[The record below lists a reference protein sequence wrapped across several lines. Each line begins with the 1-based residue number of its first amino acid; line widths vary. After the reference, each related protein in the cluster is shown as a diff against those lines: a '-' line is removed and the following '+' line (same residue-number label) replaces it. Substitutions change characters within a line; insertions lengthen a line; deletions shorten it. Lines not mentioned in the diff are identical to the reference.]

1 MKKIV
6 VGFVSAAAA
15 LACVGASA
23 GSSVDLFVKG
33 RIMPASCDI
42 NVDNNT
48 VNLGDMLAGELSQD
62 SVNKLNNDGRADFVI
77 TCNAPT
83 LVAIHPIDNR
93 AGTAFMGDLSYDDH
107 EAFGMGSDSAGN
119 KIGRFKM
126 YMNVS
131 NTTGL
136 TSVMSFNGTT
146 WKEGGFFSSAK
157 ETWHA
162 AGKKKDG
169 VWEVQPITSVT
180 GHFVFTNMYLA
191 PMKNLSLGDEVKID
205 GHATMELVYL

>member
-33 RIMPASCDI
+33 RILPASCDI
-42 NVDNNT
+42 DVSNNT
-48 VNLGDMLAGELSQD
+48 VGLGDMLAGDLSQD
-62 SVNKLNNDGRADFVI
+62 SVNELDERQATSFTIN
-77 TCNAPT
+77 CNAPT
-83 LVAIHPIDNR
+83 LVAMRSIDNR
-93 AGTAFMGDLSYDDH
+93 AGTALNSDH
-107 EAFGMGSDSAGN
+107 ETFGMGLDSAGN

-131 NTTGL
+131 SSYNLNPIT
-136 TSVMSFNGTT
+136 SFNGGKS
-146 WKEGGFFSSAK
+146 WSNGGFFSPEKGSL
-157 ETWHA
+157 HG
-162 AGKKKDG
+162 AGKNKDG
-169 VWEVQPITSVT
+169 VWEIQPITSIT
-180 GHFVFTNMYLA
+180 GHFGIKSMYLA

-205 GHATMELVYL
+205 GHATIELVYL